1 MVRFAVRRILI
12 MIPLLLGVSFISF
25 ALMNLIPGS
34 PVTMT
39 ERSNPKIR
47 QADIERIRD
56 QLGLNDPWPQRYVEW
71 LRDVIFHLDFGPSF
85 YNRLPVTDRI
95 WAAIPHT
102 LLLTGSALIFSLAVA
117 IPFGIYSAVYHKRA
131 FDRLVN
137 IFSVALYSVPLFWL
151 GILLIILFS
160 VQSKKWDLWWLPTLP
175 SGGIVSAR
183 NGGGFS
189 DRLEHLIMP
198 TITLASFQIGVWT
211 AYIRSSMLEA
221 LGQDYIRTA
230 RSKGVREVR
239 VLYGHAFR
247 NALLTLTTLI
257 GLSIPGLFGG
267 ALLIEYIFAWPG
279 MGSLT
284 IEAVGRRDYTM
295 VQATTLL
302 FAFLTMI
309 GNMLADLLYGLIDP
323 RVRVS

>member
-1 MVRFAVRRILI
+1 MLRFAIRRVLI
-12 MIPLLLGVSFISF
+12 MIPLLVGVSFISF

-39 ERSNPKIR
+39 ARSNPNIR
-47 QADIERIRD
+47 QQDIERIRD
-56 QLGLNDPWPQRYVEW
+56 QLGLNAPWPQRYVEW
-71 LRDVIFHLDFGPSF
+71 LRDVVFHLDFGPSF

-95 WAAIPHT
+95 WASIPNT
-102 LLLTGSALIFSLAVA
+102 LLLTGAALIFSLAVS
-117 IPFGIYSAVYHKRA
+117 IPLGIYSAVYHKRA

-137 IFSVALYSVPLFWL
+137 IVAVAMYSVPLFWL

-160 VQSKKWDLWWLPTLP
+160 VQAKRWDLWWLPALP
-175 SGGIVSAR
+175 SGGVKDSR
-183 NGGGFS
+183 GGGGLV
-189 DRLEHLIMP
+189 DRFQHLVLP
-198 TITLASFQIGVWT
+198 TLTLASFQIGIWT

-230 RSKGVREVR
+230 RSKGVREIA
-239 VLYGHAFR
+239 VLYRHAFR
-247 NALLTLTTLI
+247 NALLTLTTLV

-302 FAFLTMI
+302 LAFLTMI

-323 RVRVS
+323 RVRNA

>member
-1 MVRFAVRRILI
+1 
-12 MIPLLLGVSFISF
+12 MIPLLIGVSFISF

-71 LRDVIFHLDFGPSF
+71 LRDVIFRLDFGPSF

-95 WAAIPHT
+95 WAAIPNT
-102 LLLTGSALIFSLAVA
+102 LLLTGSALLFSLAVA

-137 IFSVALYSVPLFWL
+137 VFSVALYSVPLFWL

-175 SGGIVSAR
+175 SGGITSAR
-183 NGGGFS
+183 GGGGFV
-189 DRLEHLIMP
+189 DRIEHLIMP
-198 TITLASFQIGVWT
+198 TVTLASFQIGVWT

-284 IEAVGRRDYTM
+284 IEAVGRWDYTM

-309 GNMLADLLYGLIDP
+309 GNMIADLLYGLIDP

>member
-1 MVRFAVRRILI
+1 MLRFVIRRILI
-12 MIPLLLGVSFISF
+12 MIPLLFGVSFISF

-34 PVTMT
+34 PVAMT
-39 ERSNPKIR
+39 ARSNPKIR
-47 QADIERIRD
+47 QEDINRIRE
-56 QLGLNDPWPQRYVEW
+56 QLGLNDPWPQRYLEW
-71 LRDVIFHLDFGPSF
+71 LRDVVFHLDFGPSF

-95 WAAIPHT
+95 WAAMPNT
-102 LLLTGSALIFSLAVA
+102 LLLTSAALLFSLAVS

-137 IFSVALYSVPLFWL
+137 IFSVALYSIPLFWL

-160 VQSKKWDLWWLPTLP
+160 VQSSKWDLWWFPTLP
-175 SGGIVSAR
+175 SGGITSPR
-183 NGGGFS
+183 GGGS
-189 DRLEHLIMP
+189 IADRLEHLILPM
-198 TITLASFQIGVWT
+198 ITLASFQIGVWT

-239 VLYGHAFR
+239 VHYGHAFR
-247 NALLTLTTLI
+247 NALLTLTTLV

-309 GNMLADLLYGLIDP
+309 GNMVADILYGLIDP

>member
-1 MVRFAVRRILI
+1 MVRFAFRRVLI
-12 MIPLLLGVSFISF
+12 MIPLLLGVSFVSF

-34 PVTMT
+34 PVTT
-39 ERSNPKIR
+39 TARSNPNIR
-47 QADIERIRD
+47 QQDIERLRE
-56 QLGLNDPWPQRYVEW
+56 QLGLDDPWPQRYVEW
-71 LRDVIFHLDFGPSF
+71 LRDVVLHLDFGPSF

-95 WAAIPHT
+95 WAAMPNT
-102 LLLTGSALIFSLAVA
+102 LLLSGAALLFSLAIS
-117 IPFGIYSAVYHKRA
+117 IPLGVYSAVYHKRI

-137 IFSVALYSVPLFWL
+137 IFAVALYSIPLFWL
-151 GILLIILFS
+151 GILLIVFFS
-160 VQSKKWDLWWLPTLP
+160 VQSQKWDLWWLPQFP
-175 SGGIVSAR
+175 SGGIKDSR
-183 NGGGFS
+183 NGGGFG
-189 DRLEHLIMP
+189 DRIEHLILPMV
-198 TITLASFQIGVWT
+198 TLASFQIGIWT

-230 RSKGVREVR
+230 RSKGVREVA
-239 VLYGHAFR
+239 VLYRHAFR

-257 GLSIPGLFGG
+257 GLAVPGLFGG

-279 MGSLT
+279 MGALT

-309 GNMLADLLYGLIDP
+309 GNMVADLLYGLIDP
-323 RVRVS
+323 RVRTK

>member
-1 MVRFAVRRILI
+1 MMRFAFRRLLI
-12 MIPLLLGVSFISF
+12 MIPLLLGVSFVSF

-34 PVTMT
+34 PVTT
-39 ERSNPKIR
+39 TARSNPNIR
-47 QADIERIRD
+47 QQDIERLRE

-71 LRDVIFHLDFGPSF
+71 LRDVVLHLDFGPSF

-95 WAAIPHT
+95 WAAIPNT
-102 LLLTGSALIFSLAVA
+102 LLLSGTALLLSLAIS
-117 IPFGIYSAVYHKRA
+117 IPLGVYSAVYHRRV

-137 IFSVALYSVPLFWL
+137 IFAVALYSIPLFWL
-151 GILLIILFS
+151 GILLIVFFS
-160 VQSKKWDLWWLPTLP
+160 VQSQKWDLWWLPQFP
-175 SGGIVSAR
+175 SGGIEDSR
-183 NGGGFS
+183 NGGGFG
-189 DRLEHLIMP
+189 DRIEHLILPMV
-198 TITLASFQIGVWT
+198 TLASFQIGIWT

-221 LGQDYIRTA
+221 LGQDYVRTA
-230 RSKGVREVR
+230 RSKGVREVA
-239 VLYGHAFR
+239 VLYRHAFR

-257 GLSIPGLFGG
+257 GLAVPGLFGG

-279 MGSLT
+279 MGALT

-309 GNMLADLLYGLIDP
+309 GNMVADLLYGLIDP
-323 RVRVS
+323 RVRTK

>member
-1 MVRFAVRRILI
+1 M
-12 MIPLLLGVSFISF
+12 
-25 ALMNLIPGS
+25 
-34 PVTMT
+34 
-39 ERSNPKIR
+39 
-47 QADIERIRD
+47 
-56 QLGLNDPWPQRYVEW
+56 
-71 LRDVIFHLDFGPSF
+71 
-85 YNRLPVTDRI
+85 
-95 WAAIPHT
+95 
-102 LLLTGSALIFSLAVA
+102 
-117 IPFGIYSAVYHKRA
+117 
-131 FDRLVN
+131 
-137 IFSVALYSVPLFWL
+137 
-151 GILLIILFS
+151 
-160 VQSKKWDLWWLPTLP
+160 
-175 SGGIVSAR
+175 
-183 NGGGFS
+183 
-189 DRLEHLIMP
+189 
-198 TITLASFQIGVWT
+198 ITLASFQIGVWT

-247 NALLTLTTLI
+247 NALLTLTTLV

-309 GNMLADLLYGLIDP
+309 GNMLADILYGLIDP